1 MADVDQRDQRI
12 ATLQTWFH
20 VSKPDGP
27 VDEAGLQSF
36 LDAMSEV
43 HFMAAVAADGR
54 AAAVIS
60 AGYTSKHDVAGLT
73 ADDLKDLG
81 FLPGNAKR
89 MATYLGSRPRDP
101 SPARPLP
108 VGPLSI
114 AASQQH
120 SAHVGA
126 AVAMAVATSQTKI
139 KLFDGSTSNPT
150 VSAALKWA
158 RGVSG

>member
-1 MADVDQRDQRI
+1 MADTDERSQRI

-20 VSKPDGP
+20 VSQSDGP

-36 LDAMSEV
+36 LDEISVV
-43 HFMAAVAADGR
+43 HFVDAVAADGR
-54 AAAVIS
+54 AAAVITV
-60 AGYTSKHDVAGLT
+60 GYTSRHDVVGLT
-73 ADDLKDLG
+73 TDDMEDLG

-101 SPARPLP
+101 SHARPLP

-120 SAHVGA
+120 SAHR
-126 AVAMAVATSQTKI
+126 
-139 KLFDGSTSNPT
+139 NPPN
-150 VSAALKWA
+150 VEW
-158 RGVSG
+158 